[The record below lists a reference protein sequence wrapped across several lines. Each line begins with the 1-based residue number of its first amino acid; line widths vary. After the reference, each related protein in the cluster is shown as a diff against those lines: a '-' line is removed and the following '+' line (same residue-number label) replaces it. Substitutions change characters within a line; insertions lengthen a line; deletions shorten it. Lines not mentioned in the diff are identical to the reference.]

1 MSQAERL
8 RNILTLPK
16 TIAIVGAKDKP
27 GQAVDGVGRYLLE
40 AGYTVV
46 PVHPAA
52 GEVWG
57 LKAYPSLADV
67 PVDIDIV
74 DVFRAPEF
82 CAAHAREAADLPHR
96 PQAFWMQLGIASADA
111 RSVAEAAGMDV
122 VEDACIK
129 IEHRQLFA

>member
-27 GQAVDGVGRYLLE
+27 GQAVDGVGRYLVE

-46 PVHPAA
+46 PVHPVA

-82 CAAHAREAADLPHR
+82 CTAHAREAAALPHR
-96 PQAFWMQLGIASADA
+96 PQAFWMQLGISSADA